1 MLKKST
7 KIDAW
12 VISDG
17 TKGMENQS
25 LALAKLLNINFE
37 LVRYNPPYF
46 LKKFPLITKLF
57 ISSVKNHLL
66 KNKSPPSFI
75 ITTGKRMAGVSIALK
90 FILKD
95 RVKNIHIQNPKLP
108 FEYFDLLLIPE
119 HDNITAKNV
128 IQTKGALT
136 FFNFNELNKIQEREI
151 NLIKRSKK
159 NLVLLMIGGNSKRY
173 KPKNFDYYH
182 LSMKVLEATK
192 NLNCKLL
199 VLLSRRTPLKAAKIL
214 NYSFIKHDENFQIVT
229 STEQNPYPEILQIA
243 DYIIVTSD
251 SVNMVSETATLPIPL
266 FVSKF
271 SKETGKIS
279 NFLNNLEDLGILK
292 KFEGQL
298 FHYYKNTLKTN
309 QETILKVN
317 KLLGL

>member
-25 LALAKLLNINFE
+25 LALAKLLNVNFE
-37 LVRYNPPYF
+37 LVKYNPPYF
-46 LKKFPLITKLF
+46 LKKFPLIRKLF
-57 ISSVKNHLL
+57 ISSVKDHLL

-136 FFNFNELNKIQEREI
+136 FFNFNELNKFQEREI

-243 DYIIVTSD
+243 DYIIATSD

>member
-1 MLKKST
+1 MKKST

-25 LALAKLLNINFE
+25 LALAKLLNVNFE
-37 LVRYNPPYF
+37 LVKYNPPYF
-46 LKKFPLITKLF
+46 LKKFPLIRKLF
-57 ISSVKNHLL
+57 ISSVKDHLL

-136 FFNFNELNKIQEREI
+136 FFNFNELNKFQEREI

-229 STEQNPYPEILQIA
+229 SSEQNPYPEILQIA

>member
-1 MLKKST
+1 MKKST

-25 LALAKLLNINFE
+25 LALAKLLNVNFE
-37 LVRYNPPYF
+37 LVKYNPPYF
-46 LKKFPLITKLF
+46 LKKFPLIRKLF
-57 ISSVKNHLL
+57 ISSVKDHLL

-136 FFNFNELNKIQEREI
+136 FFNFNELNKFQEREI

>member
-1 MLKKST
+1 MKKST

-37 LVRYNPPYF
+37 LVKYNPPYF
-46 LKKFPLITKLF
+46 LKKFPLIRKLF
-57 ISSVKNHLL
+57 ISSVKDHLL

-95 RVKNIHIQNPKLP
+95 KVKNIHIQNPKLP

-136 FFNFNELNKIQEREI
+136 FFNFNELNEFQEREI

>member
-1 MLKKST
+1 MKKST

-25 LALAKLLNINFE
+25 LALAKLLNVNFE
-37 LVRYNPPYF
+37 LVKYNPPYF
-46 LKKFPLITKLF
+46 LKKFPLIRKLF
-57 ISSVKNHLL
+57 ISSVKDHLL

-136 FFNFNELNKIQEREI
+136 FFNFNELNKFQEREI

-279 NFLNNLEDLGILK
+279 DFLKNLEDLGILK

-309 QETILKVN
+309 QETISKVN

>member
-1 MLKKST
+1 MKKST

-25 LALAKLLNINFE
+25 LALAKLLNVNFE
-37 LVRYNPPYF
+37 LVKYNPPYF
-46 LKKFPLITKLF
+46 LKKFPLIRKLF
-57 ISSVKNHLL
+57 ISSVKDHLL

-136 FFNFNELNKIQEREI
+136 FFNFNELNKFQEREI

-159 NLVLLMIGGNSKRY
+159 NLVLLMIGGNSKRH

-266 FVSKF
+266 FVSKL

>member
-1 MLKKST
+1 MKKST

-37 LVRYNPPYF
+37 LVKYNPPYF
-46 LKKFPLITKLF
+46 LKKFPLIRKLF
-57 ISSVKNHLL
+57 ISSVKDHLL

-95 RVKNIHIQNPKLP
+95 KVKNIHIQNPKLP

-136 FFNFNELNKIQEREI
+136 FFNFNELNKFQEREI

-159 NLVLLMIGGNSKRY
+159 NLVLLMIGGNSKGY

>member
-1 MLKKST
+1 MKKST

-37 LVRYNPPYF
+37 LVKYNPPYF
-46 LKKFPLITKLF
+46 LKKFPLIRKLF
-57 ISSVKNHLL
+57 ISSVKDHLL

-136 FFNFNELNKIQEREI
+136 FFNFNELNKFQEREI

-279 NFLNNLEDLGILK
+279 NFLKNLEDLGILK

-298 FHYYKNTLKTN
+298 FHYHKNTLKTN

>member
-1 MLKKST
+1 MKKST

-25 LALAKLLNINFE
+25 LALAKLLNVNFE
-37 LVRYNPPYF
+37 LVKYNPPYF
-46 LKKFPLITKLF
+46 LKKFPLIRKLF
-57 ISSVKNHLL
+57 ISSVKDHLL

-95 RVKNIHIQNPKLP
+95 KVKNIHIQNPKLP

-136 FFNFNELNKIQEREI
+136 FFNFNELNKFQEREI

-243 DYIIVTSD
+243 DYIIATSD

>member
-1 MLKKST
+1 MKKST

-46 LKKFPLITKLF
+46 LKKFPSIRKLF
-57 ISSVKNHLL
+57 ISSVKDHLL

-95 RVKNIHIQNPKLP
+95 KVKNIHIQNPKLP

-136 FFNFNELNKIQEREI
+136 FFNFNELNKFQEREI

-243 DYIIVTSD
+243 DYIIATSD

>member
-1 MLKKST
+1 MKKST

-25 LALAKLLNINFE
+25 LALAKLLNVNFE
-37 LVRYNPPYF
+37 LVKYNPPYF
-46 LKKFPLITKLF
+46 LKKFPLIRKLF
-57 ISSVKNHLL
+57 ISSVKDHLL

-95 RVKNIHIQNPKLP
+95 KVKNIHIQNPKLP

-136 FFNFNELNKIQEREI
+136 FFNFNELNKFQEREI

>member
-1 MLKKST
+1 MKKST

-37 LVRYNPPYF
+37 LVKYNPPYF
-46 LKKFPLITKLF
+46 LKKFPLIRKLF
-57 ISSVKNHLL
+57 ISSVKDHLL

-136 FFNFNELNKIQEREI
+136 FFNFNELNKFQEREI

-159 NLVLLMIGGNSKRY
+159 NLVLLMIGGNSKRH

>member
-37 LVRYNPPYF
+37 LVKYNPPYF
-46 LKKFPLITKLF
+46 LKKFPLIRKLF
-57 ISSVKNHLL
+57 ISSVKDHLL

-95 RVKNIHIQNPKLP
+95 KVKNIHIQNPKLP

-136 FFNFNELNKIQEREI
+136 FFNFNELNKFKEREI
-151 NLIKRSKK
+151 NLIKGSKK
-159 NLVLLMIGGNSKRY
+159 NLILLMIGGNNKRY
-173 KPKNFDYYH
+173 KPKNCDYYY
-182 LSMKVLEATK
+182 LSIKVLEATK

>member
-1 MLKKST
+1 MKKST

-25 LALAKLLNINFE
+25 LALAKLLNVNFE
-37 LVRYNPPYF
+37 LVKYNPPYF
-46 LKKFPLITKLF
+46 LKKFPLIRKLF
-57 ISSVKNHLL
+57 ISSVKDHLL

-136 FFNFNELNKIQEREI
+136 FFNFNELNKFQEREI
-151 NLIKRSKK
+151 NLIKGSKK
-159 NLVLLMIGGNSKRY
+159 NLVLLMIGRNSKRH
-173 KPKNFDYYH
+173 KPKNCDYYY

-251 SVNMVSETATLPIPL
+251 SVNMVSETATLHIPL

>member
-1 MLKKST
+1 LKKST

-25 LALAKLLNINFE
+25 LALAKLLNVNFE
-37 LVRYNPPYF
+37 LVKYNPPYF
-46 LKKFPLITKLF
+46 LKKFPLIRKLF
-57 ISSVKNHLL
+57 ISSVKDHLL

-136 FFNFNELNKIQEREI
+136 FFNFNELNKFQEREI

>member
-1 MLKKST
+1 MKKST

-37 LVRYNPPYF
+37 LVKYNPPYF

-57 ISSVKNHLL
+57 ISSVKDHLL

-95 RVKNIHIQNPKLP
+95 KVKNIHIQNPKLP

-136 FFNFNELNKIQEREI
+136 FFNFNELNKFQEREI

-309 QETILKVN
+309 QKTILKVN

>member
-1 MLKKST
+1 MKKST
-7 KIDAW
+7 NFDAW

-37 LVRYNPPYF
+37 LVKYNPPYF
-46 LKKFPLITKLF
+46 LKKFPLIRKLF
-57 ISSVKNHLL
+57 ISSVKDHLL

-136 FFNFNELNKIQEREI
+136 FFNFNELNKFQEREI

>member
-1 MLKKST
+1 MKKST

-25 LALAKLLNINFE
+25 LALAKLLGINFE
-37 LVRYNPPYF
+37 LIKYNPPYL
-46 LKKFPLITKLF
+46 LKKFPLIRQLF
-57 ISSVKNHLL
+57 ISSVKDYLL
-66 KNKSPPSFI
+66 KNKTPPSFI
-75 ITTGKRMAGVSIALK
+75 ITTGKRMAGVSSVLK

-95 RVKNIHIQNPKLP
+95 KVKNIHIQNPKLP
-108 FEYFDLLLIPE
+108 FDNFDLLLIPE
-119 HDNITAKNV
+119 HDNLTAKNV

-136 FFNFNELNKIQEREI
+136 FFNFNELDKFKKREI
-151 NLIKRSKK
+151 NLIKGRKK
-159 NLVLLMIGGNSKRY
+159 NLILLMIGGNNKRY
-173 KPKNFDYYH
+173 KPKNSDYYY
-182 LSMKVLEATK
+182 LSMKILEATK

-199 VLLSRRTPLKAAKIL
+199 VLPSRRTPSKATEIL
-214 NYSFIKHDENFQIVT
+214 NYSFLKHNENFQIVT
-229 STEQNPYPEILQIA
+229 LSEQNPYPEILQIA

-266 FVSKF
+266 FVSNF
-271 SKETGKIS
+271 SSETGKIS
-279 NFLNNLEDLGILK
+279 NFLKNLEELEIIK

-298 FHYYKNTLKTN
+298 FNYHKNTLKTN
-309 QETILKVN
+309 QKTILKVN

>member
-37 LVRYNPPYF
+37 LVKYNPPYF
-46 LKKFPLITKLF
+46 LKKFPLIRKLF
-57 ISSVKNHLL
+57 ISSVKDHLL

-136 FFNFNELNKIQEREI
+136 FFNFNELNKFQEREI

-309 QETILKVN
+309 QETVLKVN

>member
-1 MLKKST
+1 MEKST
-7 KIDAW
+7 KIDIW
-12 VISDG
+12 IISDG

-25 LALAKLLNINFE
+25 LALAKLLNKNFE
-37 LVRYNPPYF
+37 LIEFNPPYL
-46 LKKFPLITKLF
+46 LKKFPF
-57 ISSVKNHLL
+57 ISKLYIYYIKNNLL
-66 KNKSPPSFI
+66 KNKTPPSFI
-75 ITTGKRMAGVSIALK
+75 ITTGKRMTGVSIAMK

-95 RVKNIHIQNPKLP
+95 DVINIHIQDPKLP

-119 HDNITAKNV
+119 HDNVTAKNV

-136 FFNFNELNKIQEREI
+136 FFNFNELNKFKTKEI
-151 NLIKRSKK
+151 NLIKGDKK
-159 NLVLLMIGGNSKRY
+159 NLILLMIGGDNKRY
-173 KPKNFDYYH
+173 KPKNCDYYD
-182 LSMKVLEATK
+182 LSVSILKATK

-214 NYSFIKHDENFQIVT
+214 NYSFLKHNENFQIIT
-229 STEQNPYPEILQIA
+229 STEQNPYPDILQIA

-271 SKETGKIS
+271 SKETSKIS
-279 NFLNNLEDLGILK
+279 NFLKNLEDLGILK

-298 FHYYKNTLKTN
+298 FHYCKNTLKTN

>member
-1 MLKKST
+1 MKKST

-25 LALAKLLNINFE
+25 LALAKLLNVNFE
-37 LVRYNPPYF
+37 LVKYNPPYF
-46 LKKFPLITKLF
+46 LKKFPLIRKLF
-57 ISSVKNHLL
+57 ISSVKDHLL

-136 FFNFNELNKIQEREI
+136 FFNFNELNKFQEREI

-243 DYIIVTSD
+243 DYIIATSD

>member
-1 MLKKST
+1 MKKST
-7 KIDAW
+7 KINAW

-25 LALAKLLNINFE
+25 LALAKLLNVNFE
-37 LVRYNPPYF
+37 LVKYNPPYF
-46 LKKFPLITKLF
+46 LKKFPLIRKLF
-57 ISSVKNHLL
+57 ISSVKDHLL

-136 FFNFNELNKIQEREI
+136 FFNFNELNKFQEREI

-279 NFLNNLEDLGILK
+279 NFLKNLEDLGILK

>member
-1 MLKKST
+1 MKKST

-37 LVRYNPPYF
+37 LVKYNPPYF
-46 LKKFPLITKLF
+46 LKKFPLIRKLF
-57 ISSVKNHLL
+57 ISSVKDHLL

-136 FFNFNELNKIQEREI
+136 FFNFNELNKFQEREI

>member
-1 MLKKST
+1 MKKST
-7 KIDAW
+7 KFDAW

-25 LALAKLLNINFE
+25 LALAKLLNVNFE
-37 LVRYNPPYF
+37 LVKYNPPYF
-46 LKKFPLITKLF
+46 LKKFPLIRKLF
-57 ISSVKNHLL
+57 ISSVKDHLL

-136 FFNFNELNKIQEREI
+136 FFNFNELNKFQEREI

>member
-1 MLKKST
+1 MKKST

-25 LALAKLLNINFE
+25 LALAKLLNVNFE
-37 LVRYNPPYF
+37 LVKYNPPYF
-46 LKKFPLITKLF
+46 LKKFPLIRKLF
-57 ISSVKNHLL
+57 ISSVKDHLL

-136 FFNFNELNKIQEREI
+136 FFNFNELNKFQEREI

-159 NLVLLMIGGNSKRY
+159 NLVLLMIGGNSKRH

>member
-1 MLKKST
+1 MKKST

-25 LALAKLLNINFE
+25 LALAKLLNVNFE
-37 LVRYNPPYF
+37 LVKYNPPYF
-46 LKKFPLITKLF
+46 LKKFPLIRKLF
-57 ISSVKNHLL
+57 ISSVKDHLL

-136 FFNFNELNKIQEREI
+136 FFNFNELNKFQEREI

-251 SVNMVSETATLPIPL
+251 SVNMVSETATLHIPL

>member
-1 MLKKST
+1 MKKST

-37 LVRYNPPYF
+37 LVKYNPPYF
-46 LKKFPLITKLF
+46 LKKFPLIRKLF
-57 ISSVKNHLL
+57 ISSVKDHLL

-95 RVKNIHIQNPKLP
+95 KVKNIHIQNPKLP

-136 FFNFNELNKIQEREI
+136 FFNCNELNKIKQREI
-151 NLIKRSKK
+151 NLIKGNKK
-159 NLVLLMIGGNSKRY
+159 NLILLMIGGDNKRY
-173 KPKNFDYYH
+173 KPKNCDYYC
-182 LSMKVLEATK
+182 LSMKIVEATK

-214 NYSFIKHDENFQIVT
+214 SYSFLKHNENFQIVT
-229 STEQNPYPEILQIA
+229 SSEQNPYPEILRIA

-251 SVNMVSETATLPIPL
+251 SVNMVSETATLPTPL

-271 SKETGKIS
+271 SNETGKIS
-279 NFLNNLEDLGILK
+279 YFLKNLEDLGILK

-309 QETILKVN
+309 QKTILKVN

>member
-1 MLKKST
+1 MKKST

-25 LALAKLLNINFE
+25 LALAKLLNVNFE
-37 LVRYNPPYF
+37 LVKYNPPYF
-46 LKKFPLITKLF
+46 LKKFPLIRKLF
-57 ISSVKNHLL
+57 ISSVKDHLL

-136 FFNFNELNKIQEREI
+136 FFNFNELNKFQEREI

-159 NLVLLMIGGNSKRY
+159 NLVLLMIGGNSKRH

-279 NFLNNLEDLGILK
+279 DFLKNLEDLGISK

>member
-1 MLKKST
+1 MKKST

-37 LVRYNPPYF
+37 LVKYNPPYF
-46 LKKFPLITKLF
+46 LKKFPLIRKLF
-57 ISSVKNHLL
+57 ISSVKDHLL

-136 FFNFNELNKIQEREI
+136 FFNFNELNKFQEREI

-279 NFLNNLEDLGILK
+279 NFLKNLEDLGILK

>member
-1 MLKKST
+1 MKKST

-25 LALAKLLNINFE
+25 LALAKLLNVNFE
-37 LVRYNPPYF
+37 LVKYNPPYF
-46 LKKFPLITKLF
+46 LKKFPLIRKLF
-57 ISSVKNHLL
+57 ISSVKDHLL

-136 FFNFNELNKIQEREI
+136 FFNFNELNKFQEREI

-159 NLVLLMIGGNSKRY
+159 NLVLLMIGGNSKRH

-243 DYIIVTSD
+243 DYIIATSD

>member
-1 MLKKST
+1 MKTST

-12 VISDG
+12 IISDG

-37 LVRYNPPYF
+37 LVKYNPPYL
-46 LKKFPLITKLF
+46 LKKFPLIRKLF
-57 ISSVKNHLL
+57 ISSVKDHLL
-66 KNKSPPSFI
+66 RKKSPPSFI

-95 RVKNIHIQNPKLP
+95 KVKNIHIQNPRLP

-136 FFNFNELNKIQEREI
+136 FFNFNESNKFKEREI
-151 NLIKRSKK
+151 NLIKGSKK
-159 NLVLLMIGGNSKRY
+159 NLILLMIGGNNKRY
-173 KPKNFDYYH
+173 KPKNCDYYY

-192 NLNCKLL
+192 NLDCKLL
-199 VLLSRRTPLKAAKIL
+199 VLLSRRTPLMAAKIL
-214 NYSFIKHDENFQIVT
+214 NYSFLKHNENFQIVT
-229 STEQNPYPEILQIA
+229 SSEQSFYPEILQIA

-271 SKETGKIS
+271 TKETGKIS
-279 NFLNNLEDLGILK
+279 NFLKNLEDLGILK
-292 KFEGQL
+292 RFEGQL

>member
-1 MLKKST
+1 MKKST

-37 LVRYNPPYF
+37 LVKYNPPYF
-46 LKKFPLITKLF
+46 LKKFPLIRKLF
-57 ISSVKNHLL
+57 ISSVKDHLL

-95 RVKNIHIQNPKLP
+95 KVKNIHIQNPKLP

-136 FFNFNELNKIQEREI
+136 FFNFNELNKFQEREI

>member
-1 MLKKST
+1 MKKST

-25 LALAKLLNINFE
+25 LALAKLLNVNFE
-37 LVRYNPPYF
+37 LVKYNPPYF
-46 LKKFPLITKLF
+46 LKKFPLIRKLF

-136 FFNFNELNKIQEREI
+136 FFNFNELNKFQEREI

-229 STEQNPYPEILQIA
+229 STEQNPYPEILQ
-243 DYIIVTSD
+243 
-251 SVNMVSETATLPIPL
+251 
-266 FVSKF
+266 
-271 SKETGKIS
+271 
-279 NFLNNLEDLGILK
+279 
-292 KFEGQL
+292 
-298 FHYYKNTLKTN
+298 
-309 QETILKVN
+309 
-317 KLLGL
+317 

>member
-1 MLKKST
+1 MKKST

-37 LVRYNPPYF
+37 LVKYNPPYF
-46 LKKFPLITKLF
+46 LKKFPLIRKLF
-57 ISSVKNHLL
+57 ISSVKDHLL

-75 ITTGKRMAGVSIALK
+75 ITTGRRMAGVSIALK

-95 RVKNIHIQNPKLP
+95 KVKNIHIQNPKLP

-136 FFNFNELNKIQEREI
+136 FFNFNELNKFQEREI
-151 NLIKRSKK
+151 NLIKGSKK
-159 NLVLLMIGGNSKRY
+159 NLVLLMIGGDSKRH
-173 KPKNFDYYH
+173 KPKNYDYYY
-182 LSMKVLEATK
+182 LSMKILEATK
-192 NLNCKLL
+192 NLDCKLL

-214 NYSFIKHDENFQIVT
+214 NYSFLKHNENFQIVT
-229 STEQNPYPEILQIA
+229 SSEQNPYPEILRIA

-251 SVNMVSETATLPIPL
+251 SVNMVSETATLPIP
-266 FVSKF
+266 VSYTHLRAH
-271 SKETGKIS
+271 ET
-279 NFLNNLEDLGILK
+279 
-292 KFEGQL
+292 
-298 FHYYKNTLKTN
+298 
-309 QETILKVN
+309 
-317 KLLGL
+317 

>member
-1 MLKKST
+1 MKKST

-37 LVRYNPPYF
+37 LVKYNPPYL
-46 LKKFPLITKLF
+46 LKKFPFIRKLF
-57 ISSVKNHLL
+57 ISSVKDHLL

-95 RVKNIHIQNPKLP
+95 KVKNIHIQNPKLP

-136 FFNFNELNKIQEREI
+136 FFNFNELNKFQEREI
-151 NLIKRSKK
+151 NLINRSKK
-159 NLVLLMIGGNSKRY
+159 NLVLLKLFQR
-173 KPKNFDYYH
+173 H
-182 LSMKVLEATK
+182 L
-192 NLNCKLL
+192 
-199 VLLSRRTPLKAAKIL
+199 RP
-214 NYSFIKHDENFQIVT
+214 T
-229 STEQNPYPEILQIA
+229 SSQ
-243 DYIIVTSD
+243 
-251 SVNMVSETATLPIPL
+251 
-266 FVSKF
+266 
-271 SKETGKIS
+271 
-279 NFLNNLEDLGILK
+279 
-292 KFEGQL
+292 
-298 FHYYKNTLKTN
+298 
-309 QETILKVN
+309 
-317 KLLGL
+317 

>member
-1 MLKKST
+1 MKKST

-37 LVRYNPPYF
+37 LVKYNPPYF
-46 LKKFPLITKLF
+46 LKKFPLIRKLF
-57 ISSVKNHLL
+57 ISSVKDHLL

-136 FFNFNELNKIQEREI
+136 FFNFNELNKFQEREI

-229 STEQNPYPEILQIA
+229 SSEQNPYPEILQIA

>member
-1 MLKKST
+1 MKKST

-25 LALAKLLNINFE
+25 LALAKLLNVNFE
-37 LVRYNPPYF
+37 LVKYNPPYF
-46 LKKFPLITKLF
+46 LKKFPLIRKLF
-57 ISSVKNHLL
+57 ISSVKDHLL
-66 KNKSPPSFI
+66 KNKSPPSLI

-136 FFNFNELNKIQEREI
+136 FFNFNELNKFQEREI

-159 NLVLLMIGGNSKRY
+159 NLVLLMIGGNSKRH

-243 DYIIVTSD
+243 DYIIATSD

>member
-1 MLKKST
+1 LKKST

-37 LVRYNPPYF
+37 LVKYNPPYF
-46 LKKFPLITKLF
+46 LKKFPLIRKLF
-57 ISSVKNHLL
+57 ISSVKDHLL

-136 FFNFNELNKIQEREI
+136 FFNFNELNKFQEREI

-159 NLVLLMIGGNSKRY
+159 NLVLLMIGGNSKRH

-266 FVSKF
+266 FVSKL

-279 NFLNNLEDLGILK
+279 NFLKNLEDLGILK